1 MLGIY
6 PCILTNIPNGLP
18 TCNVFIKKKKITT
31 QYHYGF
37 FGFFFSVNNCFTIL
51 LVKFFSLSKTLF

>member
-18 TCNVFIKKKKITT
+18 TCNVFKKKKLTKISLWV
-31 QYHYGF
+31 F
-37 FGFFFSVNNCFTIL
+37 WFVFSVNNCFTIL
-51 LVKFFSLSKTLF
+51 LV

>member
-18 TCNVFIKKKKITT
+18 TCNVFIKKKKIN
-31 QYHYGF
+31 HNIIMGF
-37 FGFFFSVNNCFTIL
+37 FGLFFSVNNCFTIL
-51 LVKFFSLSKTLF
+51 LV